1 MPIIGIGK
9 KSPKDI
15 GNIQGF
21 TMLPPLS
28 AVRYS
33 CDLENINEL
42 KKMYIHIP
50 RIKYKKPNKEMNI
63 NQSFMVENVVNQNYS
78 FDNNDNLFTMENYE
92 PTIKILGTWN
102 KIFNLF
108 KSSYHMTI

>member
-1 MPIIGIGK
+1 MPSVGTYYDVNIKNRDIKTEKIIQSEYTTIPHSFPRYARKNMPIIGIGK

-28 AVRYS
+28 AVRYC

-42 KKMYIHIP
+42 KMYIHIP
-50 RIKYKKPNKEMNI
+50 RIKYKKPNK
-63 NQSFMVENVVNQNYS
+63 
-78 FDNNDNLFTMENYE
+78 
-92 PTIKILGTWN
+92 K
-102 KIFNLF
+102 
-108 KSSYHMTI
+108 